1 MRVAGWG
8 LWSAGVLGL
17 RVHGLNG
24 TAGAAL
30 GGKSMN
36 PRDHSTRDNGR
47 VLGSLPA
54 PDATLVLEPGVPVD
68 VRLTLG
74 VLQRGHADPTVQ
86 SRPDG
91 VWLCYR
97 VPSSGDPVT
106 VLVRPAPSALVPGPV
121 PVLAW
126 GPGAETAVADAHRLL
141 GLDDDW
147 SAFDALLA
155 PRSAGASGAAVL
167 PHAVSQ
173 ARRANPGLR
182 LPATGRMVDQ
192 LLTVVLEQKVTHD
205 QARSGWRW
213 LVRGFGEAAPAPAPP
228 GMLLPPTAHAVRR
241 IPSWAWHAG
250 WVQPAQSRAMLR
262 VAERASALERLAG
275 LPAGVAAQMLTAVP
289 GVGVWTA
296 AETVQRTHGAPDT
309 VAVGDYHL
317 AHQVG
322 EALTGRR
329 TDDAGMLRLLEPWAG
344 HRQRVVRL
352 IGLSG
357 IRFSRF
363 GPRLAPADHRRR

>member
-1 MRVAGWG
+1 M
-8 LWSAGVLGL
+8 
-17 RVHGLNG
+17 
-24 TAGAAL
+24 
-30 GGKSMN
+30 
-36 PRDHSTRDNGR
+36 
-47 VLGSLPA
+47 
-54 PDATLVLEPGVPVD
+54 VLEAGVPVD
-68 VRLTLG
+68 VRLTLC
-74 VLQRGHADPTVQ
+74 VLQRGRADPTVQ
-86 SRPDG
+86 SRPEG
-91 VWLCYR
+91 VWLCFR
-97 VPSSGDPVT
+97 VPVSGDPVT
-106 VLVRPAPSALVPGPV
+106 MLVRPAPSALAPGPV

-126 GPGAETAVADAHRLL
+126 GPGAEAAVTDAHRLL

-147 SAFDALLA
+147 SAFDARLLPHA
-155 PRSAGASGAAVL
+155 AAASATVSGAVSGAASAAAGAVGAVGPAGL
-167 PHAVSQ
+167 PPAVVQ

-213 LVRGFGEAAPAPAPP
+213 LVRGFGDAAPAPAPP

-275 LPAGVAAQMLTAVP
+275 RPVGVVAETLTAVP
-289 GVGVWTA
+289 GIGAWTA

-317 AHQVG
+317 AHHVG

-329 TDDAGMLRLLEPWAG
+329 TDDAGMLRLLESWAG

-357 IRFSRF
+357 VRFSRF